1 LKKKSVSLL
10 SIASIRNL
18 PTQVL
23 TDLEAKSI
31 YRRLPL
37 QIKCLAKQLPLKKI
51 SLILMSKNFVPTSI
65 EYLGILSIRESLYRK

>member
-1 LKKKSVSLL
+1 MKKKLVTLL

-23 TDLEAKSI
+23 TDLEAKNI
-31 YRRLPL
+31 YRKPPLP
-37 QIKCLAKQLPLKKI
+37 IKFLARQLPLKKI